1 MPDTHLEDR
10 IRAVVVVPYDAQLCR
25 VYGKLRGSLP
35 AGITIA
41 ANDLW
46 IAACAMRHN
55 IPLITAVSTGRCNT
69 I

>member
-1 MPDTHLEDR
+1 
-10 IRAVVVVPYDAQLCR
+10 
-25 VYGKLRGSLP
+25 LP